1 MKALLYD
8 ILLLLVLSL
17 TSCEKQLTYPSVHYL
32 KEADIYVVINTI
44 RDIEI
49 DSTPE
54 YPWANGPNAKSFR
67 FYLSNNL
74 DSLGQDYFDAIF
86 HTTWICPLTIDIL
99 KDSIKNIY
107 INDSDIP
114 IVKIVSKNYSIKTY
128 REDYIA
134 DTLYHKGYPV
144 NIKWPNGWTDS
155 TIIKKPHFYE
165 LVIDPF
171 HYVEA
176 YEHFP
181 AGTAGTEET
190 LEVTKL
196 NVFWDI

>member
-1 MKALLYD
+1 MKALLYG
-8 ILLLLVLSL
+8 ILLLVLSL
-17 TSCEKQLTYPSVHYL
+17 ISCEKQLTYPSVHYL
-32 KEADIYVVINTI
+32 KEADIYIVINTI
-44 RDIEI
+44 RDIKN
-49 DSTPE
+49 DSIPANS
-54 YPWANGPNAKSFR
+54 WANGPNAKSFR

-86 HTTWICPLTIDIL
+86 LTTCIRPMTIDIL

-107 INDSDIP
+107 INDTDIP
-114 IVKIVSKNYSIKTY
+114 ILNIVSKNYSIKTY

-134 DTLYHKGYPV
+134 DTLYDKGCPV

-165 LVIDPF
+165 LFIDPF

-181 AGTAGTEET
+181 TGTEET